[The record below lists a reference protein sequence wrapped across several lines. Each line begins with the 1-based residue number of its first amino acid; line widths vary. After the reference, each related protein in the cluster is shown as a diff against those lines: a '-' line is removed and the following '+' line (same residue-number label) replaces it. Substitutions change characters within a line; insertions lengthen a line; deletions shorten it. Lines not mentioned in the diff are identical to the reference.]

1 MANKRANPLSGYFKS
16 PPTAEKSKEAAKAE
30 MEAEAGILGSTGEE
44 QKPPEQTK
52 DGKEQK
58 APAANGPAKP
68 GEEQK
73 PPEQAKDGKE
83 QKAPA
88 ANGPAKP
95 GEEQKPPEQA
105 KDGKEQKAPAADGP
119 AKPGEEQKPPEPT
132 KDGKEQKA
140 PTDGPTKPGEEQ
152 KPPEPTKDGKEQ
164 KASADGPTKPGREQ
178 KPPEPTEDGKEQKAS
193 ADGPAKPGEE
203 QKPPEPTKDGKEQK
217 VSADGPAK
225 PGEEQKPPEPE
236 KDPKLRFV
244 KLSDIKPLSGT
255 YVKDTPRSDYSDLIA
270 SIKEHGLEQPIILRQ
285 GEKGDYQLVH
295 GFHRCEA
302 LKQAGMLEIRA
313 DVYAMKLSEA
323 SDYRRNRDK
332 NPPIPGTL
340 ILPFPT
346 QQPEKA
352 VDGEKGEKPPLAA
365 EAPSAPGTGEP
376 EANRTAEG
384 PKGSTVTH
392 IFDDRLDAPGD
403 SEMHSLPIP
412 KEGEVYSLALHPA
425 YFRDFLDHPFTV
437 NRETQ
442 DYQELF
448 ESIKTYGIR
457 EPIKCRPGRDGGV
470 EIISGH
476 RRHDIGM
483 QLNYPIPT
491 IIEQIGD
498 DDAQIQCVDGNLHRK
513 DIPLSELARAAEM
526 KMDALKRKQGRRSKA
541 DILSGKEPIKRSDEL
556 VGEDLGMSRASV
568 QRLVRVN
575 QLEEPLKKM
584 VDNKKLSLDTA
595 EQISHLK
602 PEEQKQLADAIEKEG
617 GKVPSKS
624 EAVKLKEDSKAGN
637 LTPEKIEK
645 AVAPTKREMTVELK
659 VSFTD
664 AELRPY
670 FPAKT
675 TTPGEAK
682 KAMFEGLAL
691 RQKALE
697 RQKAQAAEKQSAG
710 QDGRPKKPP
719 SPTAGKQK
727 PEKDGKPKKP
737 PAPTR

>member
-58 APAANGPAKP
+58 APAA
-68 GEEQK
+68 
-73 PPEQAKDGKE
+73 
-83 QKAPA
+83 
-88 ANGPAKP
+88 
-95 GEEQKPPEQA
+95 
-105 KDGKEQKAPAADGP
+105 DGP

-132 KDGKEQKA
+132 KDGKEQKV

-164 KASADGPTKPGREQ
+164 KA
-178 KPPEPTEDGKEQKAS
+178 
-193 ADGPAKPGEE
+193 
-203 QKPPEPTKDGKEQK
+203 
-217 VSADGPAK
+217 SADGPAK

-392 IFDDRLDAPGD
+392 
-403 SEMHSLPIP
+403 
-412 KEGEVYSLALHPA
+412 
-425 YFRDFLDHPFTV
+425 
-437 NRETQ
+437 
-442 DYQELF
+442 
-448 ESIKTYGIR
+448 
-457 EPIKCRPGRDGGV
+457 
-470 EIISGH
+470 
-476 RRHDIGM
+476 
-483 QLNYPIPT
+483 
-491 IIEQIGD
+491 
-498 DDAQIQCVDGNLHRK
+498 
-513 DIPLSELARAAEM
+513 
-526 KMDALKRKQGRRSKA
+526 
-541 DILSGKEPIKRSDEL
+541 
-556 VGEDLGMSRASV
+556 
-568 QRLVRVN
+568 
-575 QLEEPLKKM
+575 M

>member
-1 MANKRANPLSGYFKS
+1 MANKRANPLSGSFKS
-16 PPTAEKSKEAAKAE
+16 PPVAEKSKEAAKAE
-30 MEAEAGILGSTGEE
+30 METKEGILGNTGKPGEE
-44 QKPPEQTK
+44 KKPMEPPK

-58 APAANGPAKP
+58 APAADNPAKPAEEKKPLEPPKDGKEQKVPAVDGPAKP
-68 GEEQK
+68 GEEKK
-73 PPEQAKDGKE
+73 PPE
-83 QKAPA
+83 
-88 ANGPAKP
+88 
-95 GEEQKPPEQA
+95 PP

-119 AKPGEEQKPPEPT
+119 AKSAEEKKPPE
-132 KDGKEQKA
+132 Q
-140 PTDGPTKPGEEQ
+140 
-152 KPPEPTKDGKEQ
+152 
-164 KASADGPTKPGREQ
+164 
-178 KPPEPTEDGKEQKAS
+178 
-193 ADGPAKPGEE
+193 
-203 QKPPEPTKDGKEQK
+203 
-217 VSADGPAK
+217 
-225 PGEEQKPPEPE
+225 E

-244 KLSDIKPLSGT
+244 KLSDIKPLPGT

-270 SIKEHGLEQPIILRQ
+270 SIKEHGLEQPVILRQ
-285 GEKGDYQLVH
+285 GERGGYQLVH

-302 LKQAGMLEIRA
+302 LKRAGMLEIRA

-323 SDYRRNRDK
+323 SDYRKNRDK

-352 VDGEKGEKPPLAA
+352 VDGEKTENPPLAA
-365 EAPSAPGTGEP
+365 EVPPTPGTGKP
-376 EANRTAEG
+376 EATRTAEG

-392 IFDDRLDAPGD
+392 IFDDRLNAPGD

-457 EPIKCRPGRDGGV
+457 EPVKCRPGRDGGV

-483 QLNYPIPT
+483 RLNYPIPT

-513 DIPLSELARAAEM
+513 DIPLSELARAAQM
-526 KMDALKRKQGRRSKA
+526 KMDALKRKQGRRPKA
-541 DILSGKEPIKRSDEL
+541 EILSGNEPIKRSDEL

-575 QLEEPLKKM
+575 QLEDPLKKM
-584 VDNKKLSLDTA
+584 VDKKELSLDTA

-624 EAVKLKEDSKAGN
+624 EAVKLKEESKAGS

-659 VSFTD
+659 VTFTD

-670 FPAKT
+670 FPSKT

-682 KAMFEGLAL
+682 KAIIEGLAL

-697 RQKAQAAEKQSAG
+697 RQKAQAAEKQAAQKG
-710 QDGRPKKPP
+710 
-719 SPTAGKQK
+719 GKAQK
-727 PEKDGKPKKP
+727 PSV
-737 PAPTR
+737 PTK